1 MCRRVERRASIR
13 CGPCGTNSFGVIPPT
28 GYHGNVRIPLL
39 LMLAIAVTMA
49 APLACQESLVERGFS
64 HFYNLEYDEA
74 IASFEKAIVR
84 NPGSPDLH
92 NHLAQTL
99 VFREMFRNGALESE
113 LVSGANSF
121 LRRPKLNPSPET
133 EARFLSEVS
142 IALALAG
149 DRLKVNPD
157 DTAAMYSMGI
167 SYGLRSNYYWVVKK
181 AWHDS
186 LKDAT
191 AARRLHNR
199 VSELE
204 PGNVDARLVQGLHD
218 YIVGS
223 LPWRVKML
231 GFLVGIRGDKEKGI
245 LTVQDVAS
253 NGRVNRIDARILLC
267 ALYRRENRTSLA
279 IPIVQDLI
287 GRFPR
292 NFLLRL
298 ELAEMYSMAGEGTQG
313 LETLD
318 EVARLKTR
326 HAPGFDRLPWE
337 KIYFREGSIQFW
349 YNQLDRSLE
358 NMQRVTAAAAAE
370 DVDLNTGVQAYL
382 RMGQIY
388 DMEQKRALA
397 LEAYQKAIAYAPQAE
412 AAQES
417 RKYLSTPYHRM

>member
-1 MCRRVERRASIR
+1 M
-13 CGPCGTNSFGVIPPT
+13 
-28 GYHGNVRIPLL
+28 LL
-39 LMLAIAVTMA
+39 LVTMA
-49 APLACQESLVERGFS
+49 APLACQESLVEQGFS

-74 IASFEKAIVR
+74 IASFEKAIAR
-84 NPGSPDLH
+84 NPSSPDLH

-113 LVSGANSF
+113 LVSGTNSF
-121 LRRPKLNPSPET
+121 LRRAKLNPTPET

-142 IALALAG
+142 KALGLA
-149 DRLKVNPD
+149 DAWLKANPD
-157 DTAAMYSMGI
+157 NTGAMYAMGI

-204 PGNVDARLVQGLHD
+204 PNNVDARLVQGLHD

-223 LPWRVKML
+223 LPWKVKML

-245 LTVQDVAS
+245 RTVQDVAG
-253 NGRVNRIDARILLC
+253 NGRVNRIDAQILLC
-267 ALYRRENRTSLA
+267 ALYRRENRTRLA
-279 IPIVQDLI
+279 IPIVQELI
-287 GRFPR
+287 GRYPR

-298 ELAEMYSMAGEGTQG
+298 ELAEMYSMAGDGTHG
-313 LETLD
+313 LETLE

-337 KIYFREGSIQFW
+337 KIYFQEGSIQFW

-358 NMQRVTAAAAAE
+358 NMQRVTAAAAE

-382 RMGQIY
+382 RIGQIY
-388 DMEQKRALA
+388 DMKQKRSQA
-397 LEAYQKAIAYAPQAE
+397 LEAYKKAIAYAPQAE

-417 RKYLSTPYHRM
+417 RKYLGTPYHRM

>member
-1 MCRRVERRASIR
+1 
-13 CGPCGTNSFGVIPPT
+13 
-28 GYHGNVRIPLL
+28 VRNLL
-39 LMLAIAVTMA
+39 LLLVAMAVTMA
-49 APLACQESLVERGFS
+49 APLACQESLVEQGFS

-74 IASFEKAIVR
+74 IASFEKAIAR
-84 NPGSPDLH
+84 NPDSPDLH

-133 EARFLSEVS
+133 EARFLSEVLK
-142 IALALAG
+142 ALSLA
-149 DRLKVNPD
+149 DARLKTNPD
-157 DTAAMYSMGI
+157 DTGAMYAMGI

-191 AARRLHNR
+191 TARRLHNR

-204 PGNVDARLVQGLHD
+204 PKNVDARLVQGLHD

-223 LPWRVKML
+223 LSWKFKML
-231 GFLVGIRGDKEKGI
+231 GFLVGIHGDKEKG
-245 LTVQDVAS
+245 LRTVQDVAG
-253 NGRVNRIDARILLC
+253 NGKVNRIDAQFLLC
-267 ALYRRENRTSLA
+267 ALYRRENRTRLA
-279 IPIVQDLI
+279 IPIVQGLI

-298 ELAEMYSMAGEGTQG
+298 ELAEMYSMAGDGTHG
-313 LETLD
+313 LETLE

-337 KIYFREGSIQFW
+337 KIYFQEGSIQFW

-358 NMQRVTAAAAAE
+358 NMQRVTAAAVE

-382 RMGQIY
+382 RIGQIY
-388 DMEQKRALA
+388 DMKQKRAQA

-417 RKYLSTPYHRM
+417 RKYLSAPYHRM

>member
-49 APLACQESLVERGFS
+49 APLACQQSLVERGFS

-84 NPGSPDLH
+84 TPGSPDLH

-113 LVSGANSF
+113 LVSGTNSF

-142 IALALAG
+142 TALGLAG
-149 DRLKVNPD
+149 DRLKANPD
-157 DTAAMYSMGI
+157 DTAALYAMGI

-204 PGNVDARLVQGLHD
+204 PNNVDARLVQGLHD

-223 LPWRVKML
+223 LPWKVKML
-231 GFLVGIRGDKEKGI
+231 VVLVGIHGDKEKGI
-245 LTVQDVAS
+245 RTVQDVAA
-253 NGRVNRIDARILLC
+253 NGKVNRIDAQILLC
-267 ALYRRENRTSLA
+267 ALYRRENRMRLA
-279 IPIVQDLI
+279 IPIVHGLI
-287 GRFPR
+287 GRYPR

-298 ELAEMYSMAGEGTQG
+298 ELAAMYSMAGDGTHG
-313 LETLD
+313 LETLA

-326 HAPGFDRLPWE
+326 HAPGFDRLSWE
-337 KIYFREGSIQFW
+337 KIYFQEGSIQFW
-349 YNQLDRSLE
+349 FNQLDRSLE
-358 NMQRVTAAAAAE
+358 NMKRVTAASE

-388 DMEQKRALA
+388 DMQQRRQEAV
-397 LEAYQKAIAYAPQAE
+397 EAYKKAIAYAPEAA

-417 RKYLSTPYHRM
+417 RKYLATPYSR